1 MVTRASRLFTMP
13 LLVLLVGCSPG
24 PSNTDDASRLE
35 EAAGLVIEAVDRTL
49 GEWESAAA
57 AALDGGTPQVPAGIA
72 VVVIGAGAVTRS
84 EGLALPFAPTT
95 PVAERPARE
104 SLTPDGRANFPIA
117 EVIGDG
123 WPAWQKTARGRAAEA
138 RGQSGVAAAWR
149 TAGDR
154 IAIAAGPIALLS
166 KAAAP
171 RLEALRVRAGIEDP
185 ARAVSTTPAA
195 GSIVR
200 TLDAAG
206 LPWVVRLTALK

>member
-1 MVTRASRLFTMP
+1 MRLLALPLSLLIAGCGATPPDADETRRL
-13 LLVLLVGCSPG
+13 
-24 PSNTDDASRLE
+24 DDA
-35 EAAGLVIEAVDRTL
+35 AAVVIETVNRTL
-49 GEWESAAA
+49 GEWESAAG
-57 AALDGGTPQVPAGIA
+57 AALDGGTLQVPAGIA
-72 VVVIGAGAVTRS
+72 VVVIGSGAVTRN

-95 PVAERPARE
+95 PVAERPTRE
-104 SLTPDGRANFPIA
+104 SLTPDGRAGVPIA
-117 EVIGDG
+117 EVIADG
-123 WPAWQKTARGRAAEA
+123 WPAWHKTAGGRVAEA
-138 RGQSGVAAAWR
+138 RGQSGVAAVWR

-166 KAAAP
+166 KAASP